1 MPVDLAGLTKAIG
14 AGSAECDAQ
23 GSFPDAAFEALREAG
38 LIAQP
43 PVDSEATPELLKL
56 LAAVGRGD
64 LSTGR
69 LYEGHVNAVILARQ
83 FARGAALNRADRLLS
98 AGGMFGVWNTDAP
111 QDPLMIEH
119 GILSGKKNFASGVE
133 RLSHAIVTTGSMAER
148 MMWLVPIEDLPVDR
162 SWWKPMGMR
171 SSGSHVVDFTG
182 LRVQDDWAIG
192 SPGDYTR
199 EPWISAGAIRFV
211 AVQVGGMHAVLDVT
225 IDHLRRSSR
234 SEDRLQQQ
242 RLAMMATAV
251 ETGYLWLD
259 RVGREWGQTGFAD
272 AVIPSTAAARG
283 AVESAAVLVLDLA
296 EKSVGAAGMIA
307 PHPLERLVRDLRT
320 YLRQPNPD
328 GAADILGKSVADLN
342 WAPGRGSGEP

>member
-1 MPVDLAGLTKAIG
+1 MSIDLASLTKAI
-14 AGSAECDAQ
+14 AAEASECDAQ
-23 GSFPDAAFEALREAG
+23 GSFPETGFDALKTAD

-43 PVDSEATPELLKL
+43 PVEAEATPELLKL

-83 FARGAALNRADRLLS
+83 FSRGAALARAERLLA
-98 AGGMFGVWNTDAP
+98 AGATFGVWNTDAP
-111 QDPLMIEH
+111 QDPLAIEN
-119 GILSGKKNFASGVE
+119 GILSGKKNFASGAE
-133 RLSHAIVTTGSMAER
+133 RLSHAIVTTGSMTER
-148 MMWLVPIEDLPVDR
+148 MMWLVPVADLPVDR

-171 SSGSHVVDFTG
+171 SSGSHIVDFSG
-182 LRVQDDWAIG
+182 LPVEDDWAIG
-192 SPGDYTR
+192 CPGNYTN

-211 AVQVGGMHAVLDVT
+211 AVQVGGMHALLDTTV
-225 IDHLRRSSR
+225 DHLRGSSR
-234 SEDRLQQQ
+234 GQDRLQQQ
-242 RLAMMATAV
+242 RLATMATAV

-259 RVGREWGQTGFAD
+259 RVGREWRQSGFAD
-272 AVIPSTAAARG
+272 NVIPLTAAARG
-283 AVESAAVLVLDLA
+283 AVENAAVLVLDLA

-328 GAADILGKSVADLN
+328 GAADILGKSVVERN
-342 WAPGRGSGEP
+342 WAPGHRGFAS

>member
-1 MPVDLAGLTKAIG
+1 MPVDLAGLARAIG

-23 GSFPDAAFEALREAG
+23 GSFPEAAFTALKEADLLAR
-38 LIAQP
+38 P
-43 PVDSEATPELLKL
+43 PVDADATPELLRL
-56 LAAVGRGD
+56 LAAIGRGD

-83 FARGAALNRADRLLS
+83 FAKGAALDRANRLLAS
-98 AGGMFGVWNTDAP
+98 GGWFGVWNTDAP
-111 QDPLMIEH
+111 QDPLKIEN

-133 RLSHAIVTTGSMAER
+133 RLSHAIVTTGSMAKR
-148 MMWLVPIEDLPVDR
+148 MMWLVPVEDLPVDR
-162 SWWKPMGMR
+162 SWWKPLGMR

-182 LRVQDDWAIG
+182 LRVQDDWALG

-234 SEDRLQQQ
+234 SDDRLQQQ
-242 RLAMMATAV
+242 RLATMATAV

-259 RVGREWGQTGFAD
+259 RVGREWRQTGFAD
-272 AVIPSTAAARG
+272 TVIPATAAARG
-283 AVESAAVLVLDLA
+283 AVEAAAMLVLDLA

-328 GAADILGKSVADLN
+328 GAADILGKAVAERT
-342 WAPGRGSGEP
+342 WAPGSGGVEP

>member
-1 MPVDLAGLTKAIG
+1 MSVDLSGLARAIG

-23 GSFPDAAFEALREAG
+23 GSFPEAAFAALKEADLVAR
-38 LIAQP
+38 P
-43 PVDSEATPELLKL
+43 PVDADATPELLRL
-56 LAAVGRGD
+56 LAAIGRGD

-83 FARGAALNRADRLLS
+83 FAQGAALDRANRLLAS
-98 AGGMFGVWNTDAP
+98 GGLFGVWNTDAP
-111 QDPLMIEH
+111 QDPLTIEN
-119 GILSGKKNFASGVE
+119 GVLSGKKNFASGVE

-148 MMWLVPIEDLPVDR
+148 MMWLVPVKDLPLDR
-162 SWWKPMGMR
+162 TWWKPMGMR

-182 LRVQDDWAIG
+182 LRVQDDWAVG

-211 AVQVGGMHAVLDVT
+211 AVQVGGMHAILDVT
-225 IDHLRRSSR
+225 IDHLQRSSR

-242 RLAMMATAV
+242 RLATMATAV

-259 RVGREWGQTGFAD
+259 RVGREWRQTGFAD
-272 AVIPSTAAARG
+272 TVIPSTAAARG

-328 GAADILGKSVADLN
+328 GAADILGQSVAERT
-342 WAPGRGSGEP
+342 WAPGRGGLDR